1 MRVLVVLA
9 ALAGVAH
16 ADATIRR
23 TACPL
28 PAPAQVE
35 CFTLTVP
42 ANRTKPSPSTI
53 AIPIVRFRS
62 RSPHPL
68 EPIVFLAGG
77 PGVNAI
83 NHLDRQNSPFLADHD
98 YILFQQ
104 RGGKFSSPELAC
116 PEWTGDAA
124 KHRAEAAACGKRLV
138 ASGVDLDGFDTAEIV
153 ADLFDLQRALA
164 IPTMDL
170 FGVSY
175 GTRVALEAL
184 RAQPSPHAIHAVIL
198 DSVLPP
204 DVRYDELATDNAL
217 AALDRVL
224 DQCAVDPTCARAY
237 PDLRARWTA
246 ALARS
251 KRPRDLMEAVYDELN
266 DRSHIAG
273 IPKLVD
279 EIARGELAHMAKI
292 VADNAGPSSA
302 MRGERLSVWCRDE
315 APITHPERA
324 SKHPELGGW
333 QTVAFP
339 PDVCRAWPVSPSS
352 PSTNPVT
359 SDVPVLIFAGEFD
372 PNTPPAWG
380 RRALAT
386 LPNGNFVELAGET
399 HVAADGPCAISL
411 VLAFLRDPRHLPD
424 ATCAARF
431 PLVHFE

>member
-1 MRVLVVLA
+1 MRSVVVLA
-9 ALAGVAH
+9 ALASVAH
-16 ADATIRR
+16 GDATLQR
-23 TACPL
+23 TTCPL

-42 ANRTKPSPSTI
+42 ANRTKPSASTI

-62 RSPHPL
+62 RSAHPL

-83 NHLDRQNSPFLADHD
+83 NRLDRQNSPFLADHD

-104 RGGKFSSPELAC
+104 RGGKLGSPELDC

-124 KHRAEAAACGKRLV
+124 KHRAEAAACGKRLA
-138 ASGVDLDGFDTAEIV
+138 ASGVDLDGFDTSEIV
-153 ADLFDLQRALA
+153 ADLFDMQRALA

-184 RAQPSPHAIHAVIL
+184 RVAPKGAIHAVVL

-224 DQCAVDPTCARAY
+224 DQCAVDPSCARAY

-266 DRSHIAG
+266 DRSHIPG
-273 IPKLVD
+273 IPKLID
-279 EIARGELAHMAKI
+279 EIAHGELAHMTKI
-292 VADNAGPSSA
+292 LADNAGPSSA

-315 APITHPERA
+315 APITDLTRA
-324 SKHPELGGW
+324 SKHLELGGW
-333 QTVAFP
+333 QTVAVP
-339 PDVCRAWPVSPSS
+339 PDVCRAWPVTPSS
-352 PSTNPVT
+352 PTTTPVT
-359 SDVPVLIFAGEFD
+359 SDIPVLIFAGEFD

-386 LPNGNFVELAGET
+386 LPNGGFVELTGET

-424 ATCAARF
+424 TSCTARL
-431 PLVHFE
+431 PVVHFE